1 MNNEGIAVP
10 SNEIS
15 SLKNVLKYFD
25 LWNVEYYFEPKMS
38 FLNIKQN
45 MYYTSKITSILSLSC
60 C

>member
-1 MNNEGIAVP
+1 MNNEEIAVP

-25 LWNVEYYFEPKMS
+25 LWNVEYYFVLKIS
-38 FLNIKQN
+38 FQNVKQN
-45 MYYTSKITSILSLSC
+45 SYYTSKITSILILSC